1 MTANVDSLTTSAQ
14 KSELPPG
21 VTAGQATRQIGM
33 GRPPLEICDL
43 PSPEAAFRFR
53 RLGLQELMLFVL
65 GPGLI
70 GLAAAAGAG
79 EWLSAPLIAGQFG
92 LRGLGWVILV
102 SALLQV
108 FYNVE
113 LARFTLATGE
123 PPVVAFGRVPPGAWL
138 WTPLALLSLFL
149 AFVLGEWVLTTG
161 ASLFALLAGR
171 PPLPGEAAISRLL
184 GVVLMLSTFLFA
196 LFGRR
201 IERVLE
207 LSLGVF
213 MVLIL
218 VSVPLIALVVV
229 PLPYWWE
236 TISSLA
242 TFSPPPPGAGLGQL
256 GALAGFT
263 ALASGLNF
271 MFIGYYRDKGYGMGS
286 RAGGLSGLFFG
297 EKSSLPAAG
306 KIFAENEQNS
316 AHWRRWFRYLLVDQW
331 GLFFTGS
338 LVIMVVSCVL
348 TGYLVQNAAEVPAP
362 GGMLVFAADTLG
374 AEFGPVLYGWALLI
388 GFVFLYTTQVALI
401 ELLSR
406 NLTDALYMNLRPV
419 RRWCGEDAR
428 RLYYPA
434 MVFVILLITA
444 AIFLDPGDPLGL
456 LGNLANFAAILF
468 PLATLYLN
476 AQLPRPAR
484 LGWWSTLVLLLNVLF
499 FGFFF
504 ANFVAI
510 QATGAPLVTF

>member
-14 KSELPPG
+14 KSEMPPG
-21 VTAGQATRQIGM
+21 VTIGPATRQIGM
-33 GRPPLEICDL
+33 TRPPLEICDL

-53 RLGLQELMLFVL
+53 RVGAQELMLFVI

-70 GLAAAAGAG
+70 GLVAAVGAG

-92 LRGLGWVILV
+92 LKGLGWVILV

-123 PPVVAFGRVPPGAWL
+123 PPVVAFGRVPPGAWF
-138 WTPLALLSLFL
+138 WTPLSLLSLFL
-149 AFVLGEWVLTTG
+149 AFVLGEWVVTTG
-161 ASLFALLAGR
+161 TSLFALFAGR
-171 PPLPGEAAISRLL
+171 LPLPEEAAIPRLL
-184 GVVLMLSTFLFA
+184 GIGLMFTTFLFT

-213 MVLIL
+213 IVFIL
-218 VSVPLIALVVV
+218 VSVPLIALVAV

-236 TISSLA
+236 TISSLV
-242 TFSPPPPGAGLGQL
+242 TFSRPPSGAGLAQL

-271 MFIGYYRDKGYGMGS
+271 MFIGYYRDKGFGMGS
-286 RAGGLSGLFFG
+286 RVGGLSGLFLG
-297 EKSSLPAAG
+297 EKASLPAAG
-306 KIFAENEQNS
+306 KIFAENEQNTTL
-316 AHWRRWFRYLLVDQW
+316 WKRWFRYLLIDQW

-338 LVIMVVSCVL
+338 LATILFSCVL
-348 TGYLVQNAAEVPAP
+348 TGYLVSNAAEVPAP
-362 GGMLVFAADTLG
+362 GGMLVFAAEALS
-374 AEFGPVLYGWALLI
+374 AEFGPALHGWALI
-388 GFVFLYTTQVALI
+388 MGFVFLYSTEVALI

-434 MVFVILLITA
+434 MGFVILLIIG
-444 AIFLDPGDPLGL
+444 AIYFDPGDPLGL

-476 AQLPRPAR
+476 AQLPKPAR
-484 LGWWSTLVLLLNVLF
+484 LGWWSALVLLLNVLF

-504 ANFVAI
+504 ANFVAV